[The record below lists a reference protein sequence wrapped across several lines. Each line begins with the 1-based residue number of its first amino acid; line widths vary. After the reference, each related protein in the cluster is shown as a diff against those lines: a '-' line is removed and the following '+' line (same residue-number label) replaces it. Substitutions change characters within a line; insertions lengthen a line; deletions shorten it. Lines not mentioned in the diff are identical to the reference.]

1 MRLSSA
7 LFAATAGLCLLM
19 MMQAARAAE
28 NNDLEFLLDAIA
40 HVESNN
46 NPNAVGDNGR
56 AIGSYQIHR
65 RYWQDGIRILGVDWK
80 YRDARDPHKA
90 RQIVRAYLRYYGKGK
105 SLLDMARIHNG
116 GPNGHKKKATLGY
129 SRKVKRILEGPTQ
142 TS

>member
-7 LFAATAGLCLLM
+7 LFTATTGLCLLM
-19 MMQAARAAE
+19 TMQTARAAE
-28 NNDLEFLLDAIA
+28 NDDLESLLDAIA

-46 NPNAVGDNGR
+46 NPDAVGDNGR
-56 AIGSYQIHR
+56 AIGSYQIHH

-80 YRDARDPHKA
+80 YRDARNPQKA
-90 RQIVRAYLRYYGKGK
+90 RQVVKAYLRYYGKGK
-105 SLLDMARIHNG
+105 GLLDMARIHNG

-129 SRKVKRILEGPTQ
+129 SRKVETILENATQ

>member
-7 LFAATAGLCLLM
+7 LFIATAGLCLLM
-19 MMQAARAAE
+19 TMGAAQAAE

-46 NPNAVGDNGR
+46 NPDAVGDNGR
-56 AIGSYQIHR
+56 AVGSYQIHR

-80 YRDARDPHKA
+80 YRDARDPQKA

-116 GPNGHKKKATLGY
+116 GPKGHKKKATLAY
-129 SRKVKRILEGPTQ
+129 SRKVETILENVTQ